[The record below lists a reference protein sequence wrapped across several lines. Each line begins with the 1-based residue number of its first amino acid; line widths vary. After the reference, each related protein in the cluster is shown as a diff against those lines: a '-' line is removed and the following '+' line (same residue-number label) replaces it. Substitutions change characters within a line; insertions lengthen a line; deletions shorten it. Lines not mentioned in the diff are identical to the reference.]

1 MPTSAK
7 ELATVWSVTLE
18 LDALLGTAG
27 GVGHL
32 AGCGEDTVVTEEEVW
47 KATATSFQDLPGD
60 MDMEGARIDVECNWR
75 QIMQNDH

>member
-27 GVGHL
+27 GVGHP
-32 AGCGEDTVVTEEEVW
+32 AGCGEDTVVTEEEVC
-47 KATATSFQDLPGD
+47 KATATSFQYLPG
-60 MDMEGARIDVECNWR
+60 DMEGARIDVECNWR